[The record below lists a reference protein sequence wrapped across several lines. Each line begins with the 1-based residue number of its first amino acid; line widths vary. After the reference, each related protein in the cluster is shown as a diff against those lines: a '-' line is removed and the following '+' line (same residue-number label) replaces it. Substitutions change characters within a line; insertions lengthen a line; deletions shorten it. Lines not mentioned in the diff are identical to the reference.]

1 MADYSPEIERYIHW
15 RYGLEP
21 AAESMQKAA
30 PDMSDLD
37 GKILSKSLP
46 IFQ

>member
-1 MADYSPEIERYIHW
+1 MADYSPEIERYLKW
-15 RYGLEP
+15 RYGRESD
-21 AAESMQKAA
+21 AESMQKAA

-37 GKILSKSLP
+37 KKILSKLLP

>member
-1 MADYSPEIERYIHW
+1 MKSVIER
-15 RYGLEP
+15 
-21 AAESMQKAA
+21 MQKAA

-37 GKILSKSLP
+37 KKILSKLLP

>member
-1 MADYSPEIERYIHW
+1 MADYSPEIERYSKW

-21 AAESMQKAA
+21 DAEIMQKAA

-37 GKILSKSLP
+37 KKILSKLLP